1 MVLEKCWVA
10 VLEVQEIPQSRP
22 YQEPRVHMMAR
33 EEAKASD
40 YQSDVEFQQMKI
52 TASIKAVFEIN

>member
-1 MVLEKCWVA
+1 VLGG

-22 YQEPRVHMMAR
+22 YQEPRMYMMAR